1 MKKIIKIIFIC
12 FLTCFSFYYTDK
24 IIEFTKN
31 KDPIMIKIKEYQSLE
46 EVPVINASLTKD
58 TMLVGESGL
67 IIDIDKSYEK
77 MKKLEEFNSNLLEY
91 TKIKPSI
98 SKKDNLDKLI
108 EGKNTNSKTL
118 SLVFKVDDL
127 NILKEINYILE
138 TNEVSGTFFLDGKL
152 IENIEV
158 LAVKDSSGRAVFEN
172 TSEQR
177 SPSMMIF
184 GLKSN
189 LYTILR
195 KASYMESLGV
205 ELYPVP
211 HGGEVTEEGATQ
223 VSTQQLVDYIDA
235 HSVNIPEPEPTV
247 EEDTLMPT
255 VTQTGGNPNTVT
267 VTFPDGCGDKYTC
280 TYVKDGG
287 RSQTVTRRSQDIVY
301 TGNGTLTAT
310 LQEEDGTAHSFTVDI
325 PLTNATE

>member
-46 EVPVINASLTKD
+46 KVPVINASLTKD

-67 IIDIDKSYEK
+67 IINIDKSYEK

-152 IENIEV
+152 IENN
-158 LAVKDSSGRAVFEN
+158 LLFL
-172 TSEQR
+172 SE
-177 SPSMMIF
+177 IF
-184 GLKSN
+184 QNNSTLGLYSYNN
-189 LYTILR
+189 LYDDTSFRYIKGLIERNIAHNSPYCLYINQEFLNVCLKNNINTIKPYIIEKDLYNFFKNKKR
-195 KASYMESLGV
+195 NGYIYQIATNNFNIK
-205 ELYPVP
+205 ELNSSIIYLKQK
-211 HGGEVTEEGATQ
+211 GYDIT
-223 VSTQQLVDYIDA
+223 
-235 HSVNIPEPEPTV
+235 NINNLLKE
-247 EEDTLMPT
+247 
-255 VTQTGGNPNTVT
+255 
-267 VTFPDGCGDKYTC
+267 
-280 TYVKDGG
+280 
-287 RSQTVTRRSQDIVY
+287 
-301 TGNGTLTAT
+301 
-310 LQEEDGTAHSFTVDI
+310 
-325 PLTNATE
+325 

>member
-67 IIDIDKSYEK
+67 IINIDKSYEK

-152 IENIEV
+152 IENN
-158 LAVKDSSGRAVFEN
+158 LLFL
-172 TSEQR
+172 SE
-177 SPSMMIF
+177 IF
-184 GLKSN
+184 QNNSTLGLYSYNN
-189 LYTILR
+189 LYDDTSFRYIKGLIERNIVHNSPYCLYINQEFLNVCLKNNINTIKPYIIEKDLYNFFKNKKR
-195 KASYMESLGV
+195 NGYIYQIATNNFNIK
-205 ELYPVP
+205 ELNSSIIYLKQK
-211 HGGEVTEEGATQ
+211 GYDIT
-223 VSTQQLVDYIDA
+223 
-235 HSVNIPEPEPTV
+235 NINNLLKE
-247 EEDTLMPT
+247 
-255 VTQTGGNPNTVT
+255 
-267 VTFPDGCGDKYTC
+267 
-280 TYVKDGG
+280 
-287 RSQTVTRRSQDIVY
+287 
-301 TGNGTLTAT
+301 
-310 LQEEDGTAHSFTVDI
+310 
-325 PLTNATE
+325 